1 MARKKQEQRL
11 ADNISFEDALREL
24 ESIVKQLEKGELS
37 LDQSLDQYAQGV
49 RLSQMCLVKLNA
61 AEEKITK
68 VISEVNGNIVESAL
82 VFQEDE

>member
-1 MARKKQEQRL
+1 MARKKQIQL
-11 ADNISFEDALREL
+11 LDDNLSFEDALNEL
-24 ESIVKQLEKGELS
+24 EAIVKQLEQGELS

-49 RLSQMCLVKLNA
+49 KLSRLCLTKLNA

-82 VFQEDE
+82 ACQGDE